1 MAKQKVDA
9 ELVQELARLLDENDL
24 TEIEWSEEGR
34 SVRVVRGAAVVTA
47 APAVAPAPAPIQEQA
62 ATATD
67 TVDGDAVHSPMV
79 GTIYVAPEPGAEP
92 FITIG
97 SQVSQGQTLLIVEA
111 MKTMNPIP
119 APRAGVVAQILVANG
134 DPVEYGQ
141 PLLILR

>member
-47 APAVAPAPAPIQEQA
+47 APAVVPAPAPIQEQA